1 MARGT
6 IRTAEF
12 AGQIAVVTGAAR
24 GIGLAIA
31 RLLAERGAAVS
42 LWDMDGAALDG
53 AAAALSAKG
62 CVVSTRTVDVTDERA
77 VLGARDDVL
86 RQFGQIDVL
95 VNNAGV
101 FPTAAIRAIDEAD
114 WQRVFAV
121 NAWSVFVVTRAFM
134 AAMTARRY
142 GRVVNIGSSGAY
154 VPNPGLPHYAAAKL
168 AVLSLTKSFALEL
181 APYQVLVNAVS
192 PGSVATER
200 QAGAPWLVERVP
212 HIPIRRA
219 GTPEDIAEVV
229 LFLASPRNRFVVGE
243 TIIADGGLRMY

>member
-1 MARGT
+1 MAGDFT
-6 IRTAEF
+6 
-12 AGQIAVVTGAAR
+12 GQAAIVTGAAR
-24 GIGLAIA
+24 GIGLAAA

-42 LWDMDGAALDG
+42 LWDMDGAALAEATACL
-53 AAAALSAKG
+53 AAVGYDVRAE
-62 CVVSTRTVDVTDERA
+62 TVDVTDERDI
-77 VLGARDDVL
+77 LRARDASLAWKD
-86 RQFGQIDVL
+86 RADVL

-101 FPTAAIRAIDEAD
+101 FPNATIRTIDEVD
-114 WQRVFAV
+114 WARVFDV
-121 NAWSVFVVTRAFM
+121 NTKSVLLVTRAFM
-134 AAMTARRY
+134 DAMIAQRY

-200 QAGAPWLVERVP
+200 QAGAAWLTERVP
-212 HIPIRRA
+212 SIPVRRA
-219 GTPEDIAEVV
+219 GTPEDIAEVI
-229 LFLASPRNRFVVGE
+229 LFLASPQNRFVVGE